1 MTICYIAFRAGGS
14 SMEYLNKFQLM
25 LKLKEFIEIQGKTKI
40 TDVNEGVLKMYILH
54 SKNQNKTPKEKL
66 INYKLLRID
75 ERLLS
80 NSPEEI
86 SERDSIIVEFLIE
99 ELMKYYARSNK

>member
-1 MTICYIAFRAGGS
+1 
-14 SMEYLNKFQLM
+14 M
-25 LKLKEFIEIQGKTKI
+25 LKLKEFIEIQRETKVS
-40 TDVNEGVLKMYILH
+40 DLNEGVLKMYILR
-54 SKNQNKTPKEKL
+54 SKNPNNTPKEKL

-75 ERLLS
+75 ERLLN

-99 ELMKYYARSNK
+99 ELMKYYARSKKK

>member
-1 MTICYIAFRAGGS
+1 
-14 SMEYLNKFQLM
+14 MEYLNKYQLM
-25 LKLKEFIEIQGKTKI
+25 LKLKDFIEIHEKTKI
-40 TDVNEGVLKMYILH
+40 SDLNEGVLKMYILH
-54 SKNQNKTPKEKL
+54 SKNQNNTPKEKL

-75 ERLLS
+75 ERLLN

-99 ELMKYYARSNK
+99 ELMKYYARSKKK

>member
-1 MTICYIAFRAGGS
+1 
-14 SMEYLNKFQLM
+14 MEYLNKMQLM
-25 LKLKEFIEIQGKTKI
+25 LKLKEFLEIHAKTKI

-75 ERLLS
+75 ERLLNS
-80 NSPEEI
+80 NVAEI
-86 SERDSIIVEFLIE
+86 SERNSIIVEFLID
-99 ELMKYYARSNK
+99 ELLKYYAKSINK

>member
-1 MTICYIAFRAGGS
+1 VQYIRGGVL
-14 SMEYLNKFQLM
+14 MEDLNKYQLM
-25 LKLKEFIEIQGKTKI
+25 LKLKEFLEIQGKTKI
-40 TDVNEGVLKMYILH
+40 TDINEGVLKMYILH

-66 INYKLLRID
+66 INYKLLRVD
-75 ERLLS
+75 ERLLN

-99 ELMKYYARSNK
+99 ELMKYYSRSGKK

>member
-1 MTICYIAFRAGGS
+1 
-14 SMEYLNKFQLM
+14 MEYLNKYQLM
-25 LKLKEFIEIQGKTKI
+25 LKLKEFIEIQRDTKI
-40 TDVNEGVLKMYILH
+40 SDLNEGVLKMYILR

-75 ERLLS
+75 ERLLN

-86 SERDSIIVEFLIE
+86 SERDSIIVEFLID
-99 ELMKYYARSNK
+99 ELMKYYVRSKKK